1 MEPREKKAKDRGR
14 DGGGGSGWAKEGSRV
29 NFRAIRLFDGAI
41 FMTLGKWAT
50 AHEDAFIWP
59 RAAPGLCCLDK

>member
-14 DGGGGSGWAKEGSRV
+14 DGGGGSGWAKEGSRA